1 MSLQAKKIK
10 NIKLKFN
17 YEGEVYEALVPNNV
31 NNNKSKNKFLNND
44 KINDE
49 LFIDNELNNNFNDPN
64 NSNSFIY
71 NDIES
76 NTKNNLSNNLN
87 NNISIDLNS
96 FLAPNPKNLYLVQ
109 VSGQS
114 MINENIY
121 NGDILIVDKNEIP
134 KDGKIVIASLNGD
147 MFVKTLRIKSNKVYL
162 YSANSQF
169 LPIEILPEFNFKIQG
184 VVKNVIHSL

>member
-1 MSLQAKKIK
+1 MSLQAKEIK
-10 NIKLKFN
+10 DIKLKFS
-17 YEGEVYEALVPNNV
+17 YEGEVYNALVPQSKSHSLNQNKNIINNI
-31 NNNKSKNKFLNND
+31 NSEKFKSNVD
-44 KINDE
+44 SI
-49 LFIDNELNNNFNDPN
+49 
-64 NSNSFIY
+64 
-71 NDIES
+71 NDIED
-76 NTKNNLSNNLN
+76 NLSNNL
-87 NNISIDLNS
+87 SLDLNA

-121 NGDILIVDKNEIP
+121 NGDILIVDKNETP

-147 MFVKTLRIKSNKVYL
+147 MFVKTLKIKSNKIYL

-169 LPIEILPEFNFKIQG
+169 LPIEILPDFNFKIQG